1 LHDNGARL
9 ETVRVD
15 GYQQQSGR
23 KKSSNKAIRH
33 STLDFT
39 GTLSVVEPEK
49 FIQALYK
56 GIGPAKAFGC
66 GLMLV
71 RRI

>member
-1 LHDNGARL
+1 MDFSGMLFVINPKAFAVALH
-9 ETVRVD
+9 
-15 GYQQQSGR
+15 
-23 KKSSNKAIRH
+23 
-33 STLDFT
+33 
-39 GTLSVVEPEK
+39 
-49 FIQALYK
+49 K